1 MQDTQSTYPVTQNA
15 DATQVTT
22 LARIA
27 DSHALLFELVLGT
40 DGLSYVL
47 RDNWTGVI
55 DCGPSS
61 LPEIAIHL
69 GYYEEHRA
77 RGNK

>member
-1 MQDTQSTYPVTQNA
+1 MQDNQSKYPAPLNA

-27 DSHALLFELVLGT
+27 DSHALLIEFVLGT
-40 DGLSYVL
+40 DGLRYVL

-55 DCGPSS
+55 DCGPYS